1 MKRIFFITLMIG
13 ALILAPAAANSSL
26 DQDVTVKV
34 GLLTPQTGSLSP
46 YSGGFERA
54 AALAVS
60 DLNAD
65 AEFDGYTFELS
76 VYDTATDP
84 AQAEAAMTIAVEAG
98 VHYVAGA
105 AASSMTMAAAEVA
118 VEAGVPM
125 ISYASTSP
133 FITSFDDHK
142 VAGDEG
148 YLWRIPPSDTL
159 QGKVLADLAAAAGVT
174 KMVVVAVDSS
184 YGIFTAN
191 STKDNFEATSGNTAT
206 IVTYA
211 ETQSDFETTVQTI
224 LAEEPG
230 VIVAISYATDG
241 SLLFLELD
249 AQGYT
254 GKVIGAEY
262 IGDEGIFSDDPGTAD
277 AMEGFAVVNLSAVVT
292 DSVIAFE
299 EAYAAAYPDASGD
312 IYIGET
318 YDAVKAGALAV
329 KAGAS
334 TAGSDIIA
342 NLGAVSFDGAT
353 GPLAFDENGDST
365 AGFYRIST
373 VVSASFKEV
382 ATWDSN
388 GLNWLDSAFEASWK
402 TVEQTSSSVTNSAE
416 TSQEVPQSGGVTI
429 ALPMSFLWIVIPLFA
444 IPILRRK

>member
-1 MKRIFFITLMIG
+1 MIG

-76 VYDTATDP
+76 VHDTATDP
-84 AQAEAAMTIAVEAG
+84 AQAEAAMTAAVDAG

-191 STKDNFEATSGNTAT
+191 STKDNFEATSGNTAVSYTHLTLPT
-206 IVTYA
+206 IC
-211 ETQSDFETTVQTI
+211 
-224 LAEEPG
+224 
-230 VIVAISYATDG
+230 
-241 SLLFLELD
+241 
-249 AQGYT
+249 
-254 GKVIGAEY
+254 
-262 IGDEGIFSDDPGTAD
+262 
-277 AMEGFAVVNLSAVVT
+277 
-292 DSVIAFE
+292 SV
-299 EAYAAAYPDASGD
+299 
-312 IYIGET
+312 
-318 YDAVKAGALAV
+318 
-329 KAGAS
+329 
-334 TAGSDIIA
+334 
-342 NLGAVSFDGAT
+342 
-353 GPLAFDENGDST
+353 
-365 AGFYRIST
+365 
-373 VVSASFKEV
+373 
-382 ATWDSN
+382 
-388 GLNWLDSAFEASWK
+388 
-402 TVEQTSSSVTNSAE
+402 
-416 TSQEVPQSGGVTI
+416 
-429 ALPMSFLWIVIPLFA
+429 
-444 IPILRRK
+444 

>member
-1 MKRIFFITLMIG
+1 M
-13 ALILAPAAANSSL
+13 
-26 DQDVTVKV
+26 
-34 GLLTPQTGSLSP
+34 LLT
-46 YSGGFERA
+46 
-54 AALAVS
+54 
-60 DLNAD
+60 
-65 AEFDGYTFELS
+65 
-76 VYDTATDP
+76 
-84 AQAEAAMTIAVEAG
+84 
-98 VHYVAGA
+98 VHY
-105 AASSMTMAAAEVA
+105 
-118 VEAGVPM
+118 
-125 ISYASTSP
+125 Y
-133 FITSFDDHK
+133 
-142 VAGDEG
+142 
-148 YLWRIPPSDTL
+148 
-159 QGKVLADLAAAAGVT
+159 
-174 KMVVVAVDSS
+174 
-184 YGIFTAN
+184 
-191 STKDNFEATSGNTAT
+191 
-206 IVTYA
+206 
-211 ETQSDFETTVQTI
+211 
-224 LAEEPG
+224 
-230 VIVAISYATDG
+230 
-241 SLLFLELD
+241 LELD

-329 KAGAS
+329 KAGGS

-416 TSQEVPQSGGVTI
+416 TSQEVPQSGEVTI